1 VMAPDVVEH
10 LFTCEDCRNLITLLG
25 EGGKSAG
32 AAERQL
38 EHIRSR
44 IVENLRPVRPLPH
57 SRFLLFACATIFLC
71 IVTIGAAPYGMNG
84 WSALSI
90 GQKVAVFTA
99 LTDSVVLLAIS
110 MVGQMV
116 PGSRYALAP
125 ALLPISIVGILLVV
139 IAATF
144 QSRAEPAFLANGVT
158 CMINGLTY
166 SIPAALLFWL
176 FVRLGAMLNP
186 KSMGAAAGGLAG
198 LVGLSVLEINCANLN
213 VFHILV
219 WHWGVVLI
227 NSTAGALLG
236 FGVEYT
242 EAGRTRNVY

>member
-1 VMAPDVVEH
+1 MDPDVVEH
-10 LFTCEDCRNLITLLG
+10 LFVCADCRNLITLLG
-25 EGGKSAG
+25 QGGKSAD
-32 AAERQL
+32 ATERQL
-38 EHIRSR
+38 EPIRTR

-57 SRFLLFACATIFLC
+57 SRFLLLACATIFLC
-71 IVTIGAAPYGMNG
+71 IVTIGAAPFGMSG
-84 WSALSI
+84 WSALSM
-90 GQKVAVFTA
+90 GQKMAVFTT
-99 LTDSVVLLAIS
+99 LTNSVVLLAVS
-110 MVGQMV
+110 LVGQMV

-125 ALLPISIVGILLVV
+125 ALLPISIVGVLPVV

-166 SIPAALLFWL
+166 SIPATFLFGLL
-176 FVRLGAMLNP
+176 VRLGAMLNP
-186 KSMGAAAGGLAG
+186 KSLGAAAGGLAG

-227 NSTAGALLG
+227 NSTTGVLLG

-242 EAGRTRNVY
+242 EAWRERKAY